1 MKQLLLFLFLIL
13 SFNNLIADELSGKA
27 APAFSIKDTQ
37 GKDINLSD
45 YRGKVVLL
53 DFWATWCVPCN
64 KEFPYLIKFYQEH
77 YKDDFIILAVNIDN
91 SEENMNRFLREQYLD
106 SYVSHKFPVIF
117 DRDKKIP
124 PLYKLESMPTTIFI
138 DKKGIIRYMH
148 TGFNDARKKEFREE
162 LATLLREKE

>member
-13 SFNNLIADELSGKA
+13 SFNNLIAEELSGEA

-91 SEENMNRFLREQYLD
+91 SEENMLAYQ
-106 SYVSHKFPVIF
+106 
-117 DRDKKIP
+117 KKLNTA
-124 PLYKLESMPTTIFI
+124 PLYCSSLSLCFQASIS
-138 DKKGIIRYMH
+138 
-148 TGFNDARKKEFREE
+148 
-162 LATLLREKE
+162 L

>member
-1 MKQLLLFLFLIL
+1 MKHLLLFVFLIL
-13 SFNNLIADELSGKA
+13 LIKISIADELTGKT
-27 APAFSIKDTQ
+27 APAFSLIDTK

-45 YRGKVVLL
+45 FRGKVVLL

-91 SEENMNRFLREQYLD
+91 NKENMNRFLREQYLE

-117 DRDKKIP
+117 DKDKKIP
-124 PLYKLESMPTTIFI
+124 PLYKLESMPTSIFI
-138 DKKGIIRYMH
+138 DKKGIIRYIH
-148 TGFNDARKKEFREE
+148 TGFNDTRKKEFREE